1 MPVHPEV
8 LLAAGYAV
16 FLLGVAVGLDLLA
29 RQSHVRSERYRT
41 AGFTYHHKSDAWICP
56 EDQILTRAE
65 IDHERRLVRYRG
77 RPQVCNHCLSKTDCT
92 DSDEGREISHA
103 MDPWPHSEA
112 GRFHRGISLAIA
124 LVAALVPVAEAT
136 RHHAPAEIA
145 ILFAAFAAAA
155 AVAWRL
161 HAAFRAAPANFS
173 VPPPPPPTIQT
184 VSLRVG
190 YRKRKEA
197 ER

>member
-1 MPVHPEV
+1 
-8 LLAAGYAV
+8 
-16 FLLGVAVGLDLLA
+16 
-29 RQSHVRSERYRT
+29 
-41 AGFTYHHKSDAWICP
+41 
-56 EDQILTRAE
+56 
-65 IDHERRLVRYRG
+65 
-77 RPQVCNHCLSKTDCT
+77 
-92 DSDEGREISHA
+92 

-112 GRFHRGISLAIA
+112 GRFHRGISLAVA
-124 LVAALVPVAEAT
+124 LIAALVPVAEAT